1 MGVIYLAVGQP
12 VLSCKRHI
20 CSSFSAFDTREYPQS
35 MASVGTLPPNT
46 HVYLGDVKNMY
57 TNIPHPRLYEVV
69 DWVLARAAE
78 LCPGLTVFVP
88 NSSARKPCQGD
99 YPHVGV
105 AGHTISLS
113 QLSEVLKWDIAH
125 IYFTLGDRILRQT
138 EGVPMGSPC
147 SPALAVALCMH
158 SEHHFIATHPDV
170 VIYRGFRY
178 IDDLLLFLKE
188 PCADIATM
196 YPPPLQLE
204 EEVVGDQTQGYTW
217 GFLEAYS
224 TLRPDGAVDIVHYH
238 KNAYR
243 TRAGKPPLKNVPH
256 FSTHVPNHAKFGRVV
271 GALTRAWSHSVGDT
285 NKVNATLTVLMELD
299 SMGMPKNLARQA
311 IKRMAYKTDSGLW
324 PTEVET
330 RYLAH
335 AGVRSC

>member
-1 MGVIYLAVGQP
+1 
-12 VLSCKRHI
+12 
-20 CSSFSAFDTREYPQS
+20 
-35 MASVGTLPPNT
+35 
-46 HVYLGDVKNMY
+46 MY

-78 LCPGLTVFVP
+78 LCPDLTVFVP

-170 VIYRGFRY
+170 VIYRQQS
-178 IDDLLLFLKE
+178 KKSK
-188 PCADIATM
+188 TS
-196 YPPPLQLE
+196 
-204 EEVVGDQTQGYTW
+204 EVC
-217 GFLEAYS
+217 S
-224 TLRPDGAVDIVHYH
+224 
-238 KNAYR
+238 
-243 TRAGKPPLKNVPH
+243 
-256 FSTHVPNHAKFGRVV
+256 
-271 GALTRAWSHSVGDT
+271 
-285 NKVNATLTVLMELD
+285 
-299 SMGMPKNLARQA
+299 
-311 IKRMAYKTDSGLW
+311 
-324 PTEVET
+324 
-330 RYLAH
+330 
-335 AGVRSC
+335 